1 MIEISEVPQT
11 LLGTLVATCLGALV
25 GLERQ
30 VAEGESNGEKDFPGV
45 RTFAFTAML
54 GALAVLVS
62 RDLGPW
68 MGVALFGALSAF
80 LVLRYRYDVGQRGDP
95 GYTTEMAALSTFTL
109 GALAQ
114 GQHILIATVITIAMV
129 ALLRSKRVMHRVN
142 HLLAPGDMEALIRFL
157 VISGIVLPLVP
168 DDPLP
173 WFYGVLRPRDI
184 WRTVVLI
191 SGLSFAGYVLMRFKP
206 GRASY
211 FATGLLGGFVS
222 STAAAVSYG
231 RAGARSGD
239 ARYEAMV
246 TLATST
252 TFLRMLVVLAVVAP
266 DLAPSAALPLL
277 SMFVVMFALSWLRHQ
292 PSQSAEGDAS
302 PFENP
307 LRLRLALSFAVIYAF
322 VLVAVEA
329 GRDYLGNSAVYATSA
344 LAALAGADAPSLS
357 IARLFT
363 DGRLP
368 PEAGVLALVAIATAT
383 TLSKCAIL
391 AVVARGSFATRVI
404 PSLLLVAATGGLW
417 LYVLYD

>member
-1 MIEISEVPQT
+1 VTQT

-54 GALAVLVS
+54 GALAVLVT

-68 MGVALFGALSAF
+68 MGVALFAALSAF

-114 GQHILIATVITIAMV
+114 GQHILIATIITIAMV

-157 VISGIVLPLVP
+157 VISGIVLPLLP

-173 WFYGVLRPRDI
+173 GFYGVLRPQDV

-206 GRASY
+206 GRGSY
-211 FATGLLGGFVS
+211 FTTGLLGGFVS
-222 STAAAVSYG
+222 STAAVVSYG
-231 RAGARSGD
+231 RAGKQSAD
-239 ARYEAMV
+239 PRYEAMV
-246 TLATST
+246 TLAVST
-252 TFLRMLVVLAVVAP
+252 AFLRMLVVITAVAP
-266 DLAPSAALPLL
+266 DLLPSAAPPLL
-277 SMFVVMFALSWLRHQ
+277 SMFVVMFALSMLRHQ
-292 PSQSAEGDAS
+292 PTQSSVGDAS

-307 LRLRLALSFAVIYAF
+307 LMLRVALSFAAIYAF
-322 VLVAVEA
+322 VLVAVAAARE
-329 GRDYLGNSAVYATSA
+329 YLGNSAVYATSA
-344 LAALAGADAPSLS
+344 LAAMAGADAPSLS
-357 IARLFT
+357 IARLFV
-363 DGRLP
+363 DGRVDA
-368 PEAGVLALVAIATAT
+368 EAAVLAIVVIASAT
-383 TLSKCAIL
+383 TLAKCAIL
-391 AVVARGSFATRVI
+391 ASVAGASFARRII
-404 PSLLLVAATGGLW
+404 PSLCLVAATGAIWIYALH
-417 LYVLYD
+417 Y